1 MKTFSATFVLA
12 SLCLVA
18 SETPITKVVELLARF
33 KSRIAAEEEEAK
45 QSYEKYASSCKERS
59 TVLGFDIR
67 TGKSDT
73 KRLKATIEV
82 QESSAQALS
91 AKIEELGD
99 SIGRH
104 REDLKAATALR
115 QKEAADFSALE
126 KQMLDVMSSLERSIH
141 VLEKEAG
148 EDRAS
153 MLQVSN
159 VRGVVDALSTLVQAS
174 SLDVADSTR
183 LTALIQSA
191 QSDEDGSDDLNAPT
205 AAAYESKSGVI
216 VDTLEDLLDKA
227 QSELADARRKETT
240 SLNNFQLLKQS
251 LQDESTSLSKQMDS
265 AKKDLSLCSERE
277 SVAEGELGVIS
288 KNLADAIVALEDLT
302 HDCKTKA
309 QDFEAASK
317 SRAEEAKAI
326 AAAQN
331 VVSEATGGAASL
343 AYGSGGASFLQTR
356 TKSAGQ
362 SNLRL
367 SRTVRLVR
375 DLARKHK
382 SNALVQ
388 LASRMDAAVR
398 SSGGSD
404 ADPFSKVKKMIE
416 SMVDRLEKEAGTEA
430 SHKAYCDKE
439 TADSEEKKADLSS
452 DVQKLSTKI
461 QQMKARSSKLKEHV
475 AEAQKVIADIL
486 KSQAEMDQMRKEE
499 NSLYLKNKKDYELGV
514 QGIQKALVLLRNYY
528 ATSDKDHDVS
538 DDGSQGIVGLLEVV
552 ESDFSK
558 GLAEITT
565 TEESSAAAYV
575 QETNDNKLDK
585 VDKQKDVEF
594 FTKEFVGLDKAVTE
608 ASSDRARLQSTLDA
622 VLDYIKEVDDMCV
635 AKPEAYEDRVKRRS
649 DEIKGLQ
656 SALEILEGTA
666 SFAQLTRRTLR
677 GAH

>member
-1 MKTFSATFVLA
+1 
-12 SLCLVA
+12 
-18 SETPITKVVELLARF
+18 
-33 KSRIAAEEEEAK
+33 
-45 QSYEKYASSCKERS
+45 
-59 TVLGFDIR
+59 
-67 TGKSDT
+67 
-73 KRLKATIEV
+73 
-82 QESSAQALS
+82 
-91 AKIEELGD
+91 
-99 SIGRH
+99 
-104 REDLKAATALR
+104 
-115 QKEAADFSALE
+115 
-126 KQMLDVMSSLERSIH
+126 
-141 VLEKEAG
+141 
-148 EDRAS
+148 
-153 MLQVSN
+153 
-159 VRGVVDALSTLVQAS
+159 
-174 SLDVADSTR
+174 
-183 LTALIQSA
+183 
-191 QSDEDGSDDLNAPT
+191 
-205 AAAYESKSGVI
+205 
-216 VDTLEDLLDKA
+216 
-227 QSELADARRKETT
+227 
-240 SLNNFQLLKQS
+240 
-251 LQDESTSLSKQMDS
+251 
-265 AKKDLSLCSERE
+265 
-277 SVAEGELGVIS
+277 
-288 KNLADAIVALEDLT
+288 
-302 HDCKTKA
+302 
-309 QDFEAASK
+309 
-317 SRAEEAKAI
+317 
-326 AAAQN
+326 
-331 VVSEATGGAASL
+331 
-343 AYGSGGASFLQTR
+343 
-356 TKSAGQ
+356 
-362 SNLRL
+362 
-367 SRTVRLVR
+367 
-375 DLARKHK
+375 
-382 SNALVQ
+382 
-388 LASRMDAAVR
+388 MDAAVR